1 MQVIADN
8 ITKYFNKYIMNENKF
23 QEYQILKKKNYL

>member
-1 MQVIADN
+1 MQVITDN

-23 QEYQILKKKNYL
+23 QEYKILKKIYL